1 MTKRGTGP
9 KRPSKL
15 ARPSATSTIGARA
28 AEAWLEER
36 ELVYP
41 KDWHV
46 EIFLDVVKR
55 PAREKHDG
63 DASRLHISVY
73 PDEWGVYF
81 AHGGKASW
89 VRVTDV
95 AFVHGRDDFKL
106 LAAKPS
112 LAKIGALVRRLE
124 KKHRIQFQRKHALV
138 RTNLPRSRAA
148 IGRWLETL

>member
-1 MTKRGTGP
+1 M
-9 KRPSKL
+9 
-15 ARPSATSTIGARA
+15 GARA
-28 AEAWLEER
+28 ADAWLRAR

-41 KDWHV
+41 RDWHV

-55 PAREKHDG
+55 RAREKHDG

-81 AHGGKASW
+81 AHDGKASW
-89 VRVTDV
+89 IRVTDV
-95 AFVHGRDDFKL
+95 PFVHGRDDFAL
-106 LAAKPS
+106 LGAKPS

-124 KKHRIQFQRKHALV
+124 RKHHVQFQREHALV

-148 IGRWLETL
+148 IGRWLDAL